1 MERQNINPKTFRQQH
16 KILNWK
22 ITCLMNV
29 LQKIRCIHTPV
40 AFYRGGIGAQFWK
53 EDWRCTRLHNCREAV
68 VTENARLELAH
79 VEYKIEESENK
90 HFVKLQLL

>member
-1 MERQNINPKTFRQQH
+1 MEWQNINPKTFRQHH

-29 LQKIRCIHTPV
+29 LQKISAFTLPLP
-40 AFYRGGIGAQFWK
+40 FYREGIGAQFWK
-53 EDWRCTRLHNCREAV
+53 EDWRCTRLHNCTEAV

-79 VEYKIEESENK
+79 LEYKIEESENND
-90 HFVKLQLL
+90 FVKLQLL

>member
-22 ITCLMNV
+22 ITCV
-29 LQKIRCIHTPV
+29 DECVTKDKRIHTAV

-53 EDWRCTRLHNCREAV
+53 EDWRCTRLHNRREAV

-79 VEYKIEESENK
+79 LEYKIEESEK
-90 HFVKLQLL
+90 